1 MTLATTLSASG
12 FEERL
17 EPVKGVRLRWFVG
30 GEGPPLALLHGLG
43 GAASNWIE
51 LAPELARENRVI
63 AVDLPGHGGSAPLS
77 ALPNLEPFADRIGL
91 LLEREAA
98 HPAVLVGHSLGCVVA
113 LRLAMRSPEL
123 VRGLV
128 LIAAAGIGS
137 TSRRARYAL
146 AVSSLVQ
153 PGRLIA
159 PFRERVARSELLRA
173 VVWGNWATPDGTVI
187 SPTATLG
194 LLEGPSLH
202 TDTTSAAAALV
213 EDDPRVDLD
222 RVRSPAMLLWGARDP
237 QVPVDDAF
245 EYARRLRAPLR
256 IVAGA
261 GHLVIAERP
270 AACLDAIGSF
280 LASCDGDSV
289 AVRGRTG

>member
-51 LAPELARENRVI
+51 LAPELARESRVI

-77 ALPNLEPFADRIGL
+77 ALPNLEPFADRVGL
-91 LLEREAA
+91 LLEREGAL
-98 HPAVLVGHSLGCVVA
+98 PAVLVGHSLGCVVA

-289 AVRGRTG
+289 AVRGRRG

>member
-1 MTLATTLSASG
+1 M
-12 FEERL
+12 
-17 EPVKGVRLRWFVG
+17 KGVRLRWFVG
-30 GEGPPLALLHGLG
+30 GEGSPLVLLHGLG

-51 LAPELARENRVI
+51 LAPELARDHRVV
-63 AVDLPGHGGSAPLS
+63 AVDLPGHGGSS
-77 ALPNLEPFADRIGL
+77 ALPVLPNLEPFADRVGL
-91 LLEREAA
+91 VLQREEA
-98 HPAVLVGHSLGCVVA
+98 HPAVVVGHSLGCVVA

-128 LIAAAGIGS
+128 LISAAGIGS

-159 PFRERVARSELLRA
+159 PLRERIARSERLRA
-173 VVWGNWATPDGTVI
+173 VVWGNWATPDGTTV

-194 LLEGPSLH
+194 LLEAPALH
-202 TDTTSAAAALV
+202 TDTSSAAAALV
-213 EDDPRVDLD
+213 EEDPRVELE
-222 RVRSPAMLLWGARDP
+222 RVRCPAMLVWGARDP

-256 IVAGA
+256 VVAGA

-270 AACLDAIGSF
+270 AACLDAIRSF
-280 LASCDGDSV
+280 LDGIS
-289 AVRGRTG
+289 

>member
-17 EPVKGVRLRWFVG
+17 ERVKGVRLRWFVG
-30 GEGPPLALLHGLG
+30 GEGPSLLLLHGLG

-63 AVDLPGHGGSAPLS
+63 AVDLPGHGGSSPLP
-77 ALPNLEPFADRIGL
+77 ALPNLEPFADRVGFVL
-91 LLEREAA
+91 RREAA
-98 HPAVLVGHSLGCVVA
+98 DPAVVVGHSLGCVVA

-128 LIAAAGIGS
+128 LVSAAGIGS
-137 TSRRARYAL
+137 TTRRARYAL
-146 AVSSLVQ
+146 ALSSLVQ
-153 PGRLIA
+153 PGRLLA
-159 PFRERVARSELLRA
+159 PFRDRIAGSRRLRA
-173 VVWGNWATPDGTVI
+173 FVWGPWATPDGTTV
-187 SPTATLG
+187 SPAATIG

-202 TDTTSAAAALV
+202 SDTTSAAAALV
-213 EDDPRVDLD
+213 EEDPRVDLE
-222 RVRSPAMLLWGARDP
+222 RVRCPAMLLWGARDP
-237 QVPVDDAF
+237 QVPVGDAF

-256 IVAGA
+256 VVAGA

-270 AACLDAIGSF
+270 EACLDAIGSF
-280 LASCDGDSV
+280 LDRIS
-289 AVRGRTG
+289 

>member
-77 ALPNLEPFADRIGL
+77 ALPNLEPFADRVGL
-91 LLEREAA
+91 LLEREGAL
-98 HPAVLVGHSLGCVVA
+98 PAVLVGHSLGCVVA

>member
-1 MTLATTLSASG
+1 MSLATTLSASG

-63 AVDLPGHGGSAPLS
+63 AVDLPGHGGSAPLP
-77 ALPNLEPFADRIGL
+77 ALPNLEPFADRVGL
-91 LLEREAA
+91 LLERENAY
-98 HPAVLVGHSLGCVVA
+98 PAVLIGHSLGCVVA

-123 VRGLV
+123 VGGLV

-256 IVAGA
+256 VVAGA

-280 LASCDGDSV
+280 LDGIS
-289 AVRGRTG
+289 

>member
-17 EPVKGVRLRWFVG
+17 ELVKAVRLRWFVG

-77 ALPNLEPFADRIGL
+77 ALPNLEPFADRVGL
-91 LLEREAA
+91 LLEREGAL
-98 HPAVLVGHSLGCVVA
+98 PAVLVGHSLGCVVA

-289 AVRGRTG
+289 AVRGRRG